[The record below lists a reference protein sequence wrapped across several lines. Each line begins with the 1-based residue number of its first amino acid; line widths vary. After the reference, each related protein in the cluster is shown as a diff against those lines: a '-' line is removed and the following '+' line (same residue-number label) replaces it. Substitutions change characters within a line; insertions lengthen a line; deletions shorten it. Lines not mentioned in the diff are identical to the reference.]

1 MKKIQYQII
10 VLLVIVMA
18 LAACSTGENKNQS
31 TESGNEAE
39 TNSELQPYEINFVF
53 IGTPQKDIAEVEA
66 AMNKITTEKINATVK
81 LTPVEY
87 GAWDQRI
94 NLMLVGNEKVDLM
107 FSGLRSYGLQV
118 AKKQLMPLDDLVSK
132 FGPNIT
138 KSLDPAYLNAP
149 KVNNQLYGIPSVREF
164 ASQTGILM
172 RKDIVDKYKIDIT
185 AIQSFNDLDGVFKTV
200 QENEPSLTPLV
211 ALHGGQPLLDI
222 VAPNTGELFDD
233 RLGFVPFDGNSQIAN
248 WFESKEYAERVNTA
262 RRWFESGYVSK
273 NIATSKEEGRDLV
286 KANAAFSYFTKLKPG
301 KAEEDSRAIG
311 TEMIAVTLDESISIT
326 SMITNSMMS
335 IPSNAKNPERSMMFL
350 DLLYHDQEL
359 INLIDWGIEG
369 KHYVKKDENRIGFP
383 DGVDAANSGYN
394 LNQSWMF
401 GNQFLSYLWETNSS
415 DLYEQIKKFNE
426 SARKAE
432 TLGFTYDINPV
443 KTQVANITNVM
454 NEYRIGLESGTL
466 DPAEALPQFIGK
478 LKSAGIND
486 VISMRQKQLD
496 AWKAT
501 Q

>member
-1 MKKIQYQII
+1 M
-10 VLLVIVMA
+10 
-18 LAACSTGENKNQS
+18 
-31 TESGNEAE
+31 
-39 TNSELQPYEINFVF
+39 
-53 IGTPQKDIAEVEA
+53 
-66 AMNKITTEKINATVK
+66 
-81 LTPVEY
+81 
-87 GAWDQRI
+87 
-94 NLMLVGNEKVDLM
+94 
-107 FSGLRSYGLQV
+107 
-118 AKKQLMPLDDLVSK
+118 
-132 FGPNIT
+132 
-138 KSLDPAYLNAP
+138 
-149 KVNNQLYGIPSVREF
+149 
-164 ASQTGILM
+164 
-172 RKDIVDKYKIDIT
+172 
-185 AIQSFNDLDGVFKTV
+185 
-200 QENEPSLTPLV
+200 
-211 ALHGGQPLLDI
+211 
-222 VAPNTGELFDD
+222 
-233 RLGFVPFDGNSQIAN
+233 PFDGNSQIAN

-286 KANAAFSYFTKLKPG
+286 KANDAFSYFTKLKPG

-311 TEMIAVTLDESISIT
+311 TEMIAVPLDESISIT

-486 VISMRQKQLD
+486 VISTRQKQLD